1 MKRNQLKAI
10 FGIAAAT
17 LMLSACSGK
26 EPTGSGE
33 GANPTEVVDLTPAEG
48 NGVQLGEGQSADP
61 TETAEPTEAGDTEK
75 PEEVP
80 AGMYR
85 SELTNEIISEDIKNQ
100 RPIAVMVDNEST
112 ALPHFGT
119 SQADIVYE
127 LMNSTANNRIT
138 RLMPI
143 VKDWAKIEQFGS
155 IRSARPTNFM
165 LAAEWNAMLC
175 HDGGPFYIDEYV
187 KRSYTNNLS
196 GGFARFPNGKS
207 MEYTEYITFDK
218 YTNPQTGKSYDGLG
232 KRIESARY
240 NTEYK
245 EGMTPHF
252 FFSDTEMNLS
262 DFHSDA
268 FAAKEADLSQCFP
281 HNSSRLVYNESTGKY
296 EYYEYGKKYEDA
308 GNGGAPLAFEN
319 VILQKTNFTRLD
331 ENGYLIYNC
340 VIANPWDA
348 YLLQNGEA
356 VPITWAKYGES
367 ERTVYWY
374 KDGTE
379 IVLNTGK
386 TYIALVPDDS
396 WSKLVLK

>member
-10 FGIAAAT
+10 FGVAAAA
-17 LMLSACSGK
+17 LMLSACGK
-26 EPTGSGE
+26 EPVSSGE
-33 GANPTEVVDLTPAEG
+33 GANPTEVVVLNPAQG
-48 NGVQLGEGQSADP
+48 NGVQLGDGQPADP
-61 TETAEPTEAGDTEK
+61 TETAEPTEAGDTDK

-196 GGFARFPNGKS
+196 GGFARFPNNKS

-262 DFHSDA
+262 EFHSDA
-268 FAAKEADLSQCFP
+268 FEAKEADLSQCFP

>member
-17 LMLSACSGK
+17 LMLSACGK
-26 EPTGSGE
+26 EPVSSGE
-33 GANPTEVVDLTPAEG
+33 GANPTEVVTLNPAQG
-48 NGVQLGEGQSADP
+48 NGVQLGDGQPADP
-61 TETAEPTEAGDTEK
+61 TEAAAPTEAGDTEK